1 MYITLRNLISI
12 SKIKIIQ
19 IYISMKNILRCLT
32 LFFFIKNIEFYI
44 VLGYFLFYI
53 SFYLHQV
60 DLKLIL
66 VVLKLISRSYIDL
79 HHYSFIFLLFL
90 PI

>member
-19 IYISMKNILRCLT
+19 FFISMKNILRCLT
-32 LFFFIKNIEFYI
+32 LYFSIKNIEFYI

-53 SFYLHQV
+53 
-60 DLKLIL
+60 
-66 VVLKLISRSYIDL
+66 
-79 HHYSFIFLLFL
+79 
-90 PI
+90 